1 MNSETTKEDRA
12 DNARNDAPITEQQP
26 ILETCIKIEVPAELS
41 QEKSRKLS
49 RIEKHAIVLFILY
62 NLGIHLLTIFAG
74 VSVSGIPGAMR
85 EEYRWILASNVVA
98 IVYSVALLYL
108 FSKSILSS
116 SNNWWTAAVN
126 LEALKEFKVSK
137 FLIALTTCV
146 EAYHFLQLN
155 QKKLVY
161 GKDKPPASY
170 TGGILKIVVK
180 NTGQGIIREDLEKL
194 FQKFSQ
200 NCQELEYKKIG
211 RGLELYITKEIIKAM
226 YGEIRVYSKQGV
238 GASFILC
245 IPCKPTLIP
254 QVLRPHSDPILPDKN
269 RIMHTIRTMIV
280 DDDSANTKVF
290 EQYLAQKKIPT
301 QCVAQNGLEAY
312 ERYKQQVFNGEPI
325 ELIIIDLNMPTI
337 EGRTSCKRIRDYEK
351 EHNLKPCII
360 IVVSGNCIESEM
372 NECLDPKGDIQAHEF
387 LRKPIQYEEFSAAVD
402 RVANKIV

>member
-1 MNSETTKEDRA
+1 MLDPYRLTQILVNLVGNSAKFTDKGSITVSFRWIPRVIEINERCFQPMPYDSED
-12 DNARNDAPITEQQP
+12 E
-26 ILETCIKIEVPAELS
+26 
-41 QEKSRKLS
+41 
-49 RIEKHAIVLFILY
+49 
-62 NLGIHLLTIFAG
+62 
-74 VSVSGIPGAMR
+74 GAFER
-85 EEYRWILASNVVA
+85 EESN
-98 IVYSVALLYL
+98 
-108 FSKSILSS
+108 FQ
-116 SNNWWTAAVN
+116 
-126 LEALKEFKVSK
+126 E
-137 FLIALTTCV
+137 

-360 IVVSGNCIESEM
+360 IVFSGNCIESEM